1 VTQANS
7 SEGARGSFVVL
18 GLLSTF
24 GPISLD
30 LYLPALPQLAAELE
44 ASTSA
49 AQLTITACLIGL
61 AVGQVI
67 AGPLS
72 DRYGRKRPLM
82 VGLVAYALASLAC
95 AFAWSISVLLVLR
108 LIQGLAGAAGIVI
121 ARAVARDLYEGR
133 RLVVFFS
140 RLVLV
145 SGLAPVIAPV
155 LGGQLNRVMT
165 WRGIFGV
172 LAGIGVMLVLAGLL
186 GLRESL
192 PPERRVT
199 GGLADTLRGFAVL
212 IRDRFFLGVALAGGL
227 AGASMFAYIAGGTF
241 VLQRIYGLSP
251 QGFSLAFGL
260 NSVGIMV
267 AAQLSGRLT
276 RRLSPLRV
284 LAAGLAVNLLGALCL
299 LATVLLGVGLP
310 FLLGSLFVMVSA
322 IGLIL
327 PTSTALGLSN
337 YPNRAGTASALLGL
351 LQYLVGG
358 LAAPLVGLAGEN
370 SAVPLGLVAGS
381 ASAGACL
388 VFAWLVVPPLLAR
401 RRADAL
407 SQPAEPPLT
416 QG

>member
-7 SEGARGSFVVL
+7 SEGVRGSFLVL

-72 DRYGRKRPLM
+72 DRFGRKRPLM
-82 VGLVAYALASLAC
+82 IGLVAYAIASLAC
-95 AFAWSISVLLVLR
+95 AFAWSIEVLLVLR

-155 LGGQLNRVMT
+155 LGGQLNLVMT

-172 LAGIGVMLVLAGLL
+172 LAAIGVVLVLTALL

-192 PPERRVT
+192 PAERRVA
-199 GGLADTLRGFAVL
+199 GGLVDTLRGFAEL
-212 IRDRFFLGVALAGGL
+212 LRDRFFVGVALAGGL
-227 AGASMFAYIAGGTF
+227 AGASMFAYIAGATF
-241 VLQRIYGLSP
+241 VLQEIYGLSP
-251 QGFSLAFGL
+251 QEFSFVFGI
-260 NSVGIMV
+260 NSVGIMA

-276 RRLSPLRV
+276 RSMSPPRV
-284 LAAGLAVNLLGALCL
+284 LAVGLGVNLIGSLGL
-299 LATVLLGVGLP
+299 LATVLLGLGLP
-310 FLLGSLFVMVSA
+310 FVLGSLFVLVSA
-322 IGLIL
+322 IGLVL
-327 PTSTALGLSN
+327 PTSTALGLAD
-337 YPNRAGTASALLGL
+337 YPERAGTASALLGL
-351 LQYLVGG
+351 LQYLAGG
-358 LAAPLVGLAGEN
+358 VAAPLVGLAGEDT
-370 SAVPLGLVAGS
+370 AVPLGVVVSS

-388 VFAWLVVPPLLAR
+388 VFAALVVPPILAR
-401 RRADAL
+401 RRSEVL
-407 SQPAEPPLT
+407 SR
-416 QG
+416 